1 MVTIRPTRQ
10 WDVRRLSEV
19 AEIGYVGETSDN
31 QLYLGLTNQIDTTDS
46 VYLKI
51 KNAEI
56 EPEITDYYYLV
67 ENGTREV
74 DGATIYEYLVFELN
88 YEPLIVEIDNS
99 TSNSLFVPTGSSS
112 GVEAIGSSQEPDFQS
127 GDTLVIDGESF
138 SYVPGAGGA
147 TNINITGTTVD
158 PIVSEGETARLL
170 VYNSNGF
177 IANTNTLIQF
187 DGTSTTGTLGV
198 TSMFSRRPV

>member
-1 MVTIRPTRQ
+1 M
-10 WDVRRLSEV
+10 
-19 AEIGYVGETSDN
+19 
-31 QLYLGLTNQIDTTDS
+31 
-46 VYLKI
+46 
-51 KNAEI
+51 
-56 EPEITDYYYLV
+56 
-67 ENGTREV
+67 
-74 DGATIYEYLVFELN
+74 F
-88 YEPLIVEIDNS
+88 EIDNS

-112 GVEAIGSSQEPDFQS
+112 GVEAIGTVSYPDFQS

-158 PIVSEGETARLL
+158 PIVNEGETARLL

-198 TSMFSRRPV
+198 TSTQGDQFKINDNVVTVDFSDTTSIEATTSVTTTDNIGTGGTLVLIVQANHKKQ